1 MNRRAMT
8 VRTGAAS
15 IVMPATLAMLALG
28 AACSKSADSS
38 SDRPPAF
45 VGVTDTAASAT
56 TLRLATP
63 QKSGSGTPEFCQ
75 VIPVDSV
82 SLTLQQTIGK
92 TVAVAVPHAGGMCT
106 YRDSSSGE
114 ARVRAIIDVS
124 HLRSPGSAG
133 ATLFAMRAQ
142 AGTHGVAATDV
153 PGVGDAAFGSSDTT
167 GSYDV
172 TAQGGAFLVQIT
184 VSARGVDAKAL
195 RAAAAALATRTLAAM
210 Q

>member
-1 MNRRAMT
+1 MNRRLLIAHGS
-8 VRTGAAS
+8 GAAL
-15 IVMPATLAMLALG
+15 VMLAIVG
-28 AACSKSADSS
+28 GCSKGSDSK
-38 SDRPPAF
+38 SDDPPKF
-45 VGVTDTAASAT
+45 VGVTDSTKSAT

-63 QKSGSGTPEFCQ
+63 QKTSGGAPEFCQ

-92 TVAVAVPHAGGMCT
+92 SVTIAVPHAGGMCT

-114 ARVRAIIDVS
+114 PKVRAVIDVS
-124 HLRSPGSAG
+124 HLQSPGSAG

-142 AGTHGVAATDV
+142 AGTHGISATDV

-167 GSYDV
+167 GSYAV

-184 VSARGVDAKAL
+184 VGAQGVDAKAL
-195 RAAAAALATRTLAAM
+195 RAGAAALATRTLAAM